1 MQRTEKRQCV
11 VIRFESA
18 EVVRILKNEL
28 GDVLVAWEYQEIREW
43 EIELGVESEQSKNVG
58 WISRDRNSRDLERYQ
73 NDWRKE

>member
-28 GDVLVAWEYQEIREW
+28 GDVLVA
-43 EIELGVESEQSKNVG
+43 
-58 WISRDRNSRDLERYQ
+58 
-73 NDWRKE
+73 